1 MSFDGIKQ
9 RISELSAKFA
19 VRFEETDRKA
29 TERKKEEILEEE
41 KRILRENMTEDPLSE
56 LGRMIREDKRDGRK
70 GRMFRI
76 TGVGAVRQV
85 FFRPAVMPSI
95 QVECERWWFS
105 LPERKRELIIS
116 ERLQNGGIRER
127 ILKRTLK
134 LGETDKNRTKAEDL
148 EGFASRFME
157 SVKNESVRYWP
168 VLFMFAAM
176 ILFYAANIPL
186 QSGLLALAG
195 FVLCLLIL
203 WQCRFIKVKRSI
215 GLKYFCPFAVLFI
228 QSAYISEMAER
239 TDRIG
244 NNSAGADKGRNSD
257 GK

>member
-1 MSFDGIKQ
+1 
-9 RISELSAKFA
+9 
-19 VRFEETDRKA
+19 
-29 TERKKEEILEEE
+29 
-41 KRILRENMTEDPLSE
+41 
-56 LGRMIREDKRDGRK
+56 
-70 GRMFRI
+70 
-76 TGVGAVRQV
+76 
-85 FFRPAVMPSI
+85 
-95 QVECERWWFS
+95 
-105 LPERKRELIIS
+105 
-116 ERLQNGGIRER
+116 
-127 ILKRTLK
+127 
-134 LGETDKNRTKAEDL
+134 
-148 EGFASRFME
+148 ME

-203 WQCRFIKVKRSI
+203 WQCRFIKVKRSM

-239 TDRIG
+239 TDRAG
-244 NNSAGADKGRNSD
+244 DNSAGGDKGRRSD